1 MSFVDYGPKWG
12 LGEKISESLDVLEGA
27 LNIVCRTK
35 KPKRGGNEKNVI
47 IGNARRRIYEGLNDF
62 HESAILHSNLTVTIA
77 VFGVEGVG
85 KSALFN
91 FLLTQGVPQSDP
103 NNLFSRLRDGPLPSG
118 KGARQTRLP
127 VYVTKGKQVRVVVHK
142 EGKPEVWYPDNGQ
155 RNTLSI
161 VQSTEQVREY
171 IERNFARWE
180 QEEASYIELQGPF
193 TILQDLGERRTT
205 SSGHLELLVDVQLL
219 DLPGLRG
226 DEKGD
231 KILTSELNKADII
244 LFFTSGQ
251 QGRGVKSND
260 LADIFR
266 QHGQFDASSR
276 PSLVHVVKAEEF
288 KDVERLR
295 DENEKALLE
304 DAWPVFFGDDES
316 NKCYRE
322 AREKLPQLGGEELL
336 TKLKDE
342 SKVLVFHPKDEGFLE
357 RLRDVINSHVENVV
371 IKKSFH
377 PSLKKVHK
385 LAKELNKV
393 ISQSRAK
400 AKEPEQIKM
409 EPEQIKIGH
418 RPPLGVSSDD
428 KGEESVIDLF
438 ISSEEF
444 TQLENLGRVF
454 KGFLYKFE
462 TIEFIKKRL
471 EVSLKD
477 FSERLI
483 TLFENNY
490 NSKSISIASGLKEVV
505 DVFCQSKIELF
516 SANRFKPLYSSI
528 VKKRTPTNDQEKKW
542 RNSTEEMRETT
553 LRDYLKDLIHEVLGR
568 LLRERGKEADSSPSK
583 VSDSLM
589 VRVQDLLA
597 ITSLESKPDISK
609 IPLKKVIDFSRE
621 AIRKYNPH
629 FDLSTLDSYDH
640 TKAFPEE
647 MKMRSHD
654 VLKIAT
660 KSSPEQIVK
669 DMEQQLSSG
678 RDDLIRELEKKLK
691 LEKRSL
697 DPPRTNLKVDEGKW
711 LSVLLT
717 VLSDQDHFDVSLDD
731 KFKLD
736 EKSEASLLNFAR
748 KRLFAFQKSR
758 VKCEIEVTNSFP
770 EREIHVE
777 KHKEFQNVLAVSMST
792 STRKLIDDIC
802 TSFTSCQVQLA
813 PIFIPTI
820 RPGPERSR
828 TGNYFLEENPWD
840 ASEDETPIEE
850 NFEGKLKFNIFL
862 VVEKQH
868 LKKIKSTIHKKTLPS
883 DREINLTY
891 VVLPGNGHG
900 IGVSR
905 AVIKSLAE
913 CFKFDLYWT
922 IDDDIKFMYQFNED
936 DRKWHKCTFARGLL
950 FGQRVFHHCRQ
961 TTFKQPSQDA
971 MDDLRD
977 QTQALWPDQ
986 AKTSQT
992 FREARRLLSDDTI
1005 KKVRDSPGLLHSPFT
1020 TENISKDCEG
1030 GNIGS
1035 DELSE
1040 IEKKFVESCRSLLF
1054 SEEVNRIAGVSIAH
1068 KASQRF
1074 DIIGVHP
1081 SAHFMPS
1088 KQRYQVVLHN
1098 TCALK
1103 EVNYVTD
1110 DMIFHEG
1117 ENQVKDP
1124 NCRNT
1129 PYWGIRHSDKSFCRA
1144 LEVKGVTGFQV
1155 ICVNHEHEKD
1165 LINVFQRIGHSYED
1179 SNSPYGSDNQNYA

>member
-118 KGARQTRLP
+118 KGVRQTRLP
-127 VYVTKGKQVRVVVHK
+127 VYVTKGKKMRVVVHK
-142 EGKPEVWYPDNGQ
+142 EGKAEVWYPDNGQ

-161 VQSTEQVREY
+161 VQSTELVREY
-171 IERNFARWE
+171 IKRSFAEWE
-180 QEEASYIELQGPF
+180 QDEASYIELQGPF

-205 SSGHLELLVDVQLL
+205 STGHLELLVNVQLL

-276 PSLVHVVKAEEF
+276 PRLVNVVKAEEF
-288 KDVERLR
+288 TDVERLR
-295 DENEKALLE
+295 KENEKALLE

-357 RLRDVINSHVENVV
+357 RLRDVINSHVENVI

-400 AKEPEQIKM
+400 AKEPEQIK
-409 EPEQIKIGH
+409 IGH
-418 RPPLGVSSDD
+418 RPPLEVSSDD

-438 ISSEEF
+438 LRSEEF
-444 TQLENLGRVF
+444 TQRENLAGVF

-516 SANRFKPLYSSI
+516 SAYRFKPLYFSI

-597 ITSLESKPDISK
+597 ITSLDNLASKPDISK
-609 IPLKKVIDFSRE
+609 VPLKKVIDFSRE
-621 AIRKYNPH
+621 AIRKHNPH

-647 MKMRSHD
+647 MKMRSQD

-669 DMEQQLSSG
+669 DMEHQLSSG
-678 RDDLIRELEKKLK
+678 RGDLIRELGKKLK

-711 LSVLLT
+711 PSALLT

-736 EKSEASLLNFAR
+736 EKSEASLLNSAR

-758 VKCEIEVTNSFP
+758 VKCEIEVTDSIP

-777 KHKEFQNVLAVSMST
+777 KHKESQNVLAASMST

-868 LKKIKSTIHKKTLPS
+868 LKKIKSTMLKKTLPS
-883 DREINLTY
+883 DREINLTH
-891 VVLPGNGHG
+891 VVLPGNGRG

-913 CFKFDLYWT
+913 CLKFDLYWT

-977 QTQALWPDQ
+977 QTQALWPDR
-986 AKTSQT
+986 AKKSQT
-992 FREARRLLSDDTI
+992 FREARRLLSDDNI

-1110 DMIFHEG
+1110 DMIFHED
-1117 ENQVKDP
+1117 ENQVGDP